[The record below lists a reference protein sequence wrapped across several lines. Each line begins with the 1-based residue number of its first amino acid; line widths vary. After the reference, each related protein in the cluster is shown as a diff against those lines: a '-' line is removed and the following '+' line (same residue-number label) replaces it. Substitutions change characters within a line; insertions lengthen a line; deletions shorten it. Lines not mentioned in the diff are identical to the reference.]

1 MLADVFKQMDT
12 LIESEVKKDALI
24 KEKDESLA
32 KVASDIENLKAELN
46 DKSQYVETFQEFY
59 TNLNGILDTETIDKI
74 GE

>member
-12 LIESEVKKDALI
+12 LIESEVKKDAII

-32 KVASDIENLKAELN
+32 KVASDVENLKAELN

>member
-59 TNLNGILDTETIDKI
+59 TNLSGILDTETIDKI

>member
-12 LIESEVKKDALI
+12 LIESEVKKDAII